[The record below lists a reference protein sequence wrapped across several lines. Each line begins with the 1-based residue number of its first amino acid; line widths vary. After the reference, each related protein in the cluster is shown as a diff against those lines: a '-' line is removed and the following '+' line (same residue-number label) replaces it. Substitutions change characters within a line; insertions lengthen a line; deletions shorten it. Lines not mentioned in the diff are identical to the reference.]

1 MCGVNMFIL
10 YHILII
16 CKYKLYTV
24 DIFPARYIILLGHS
38 PILHTKQGEIMSD
51 KNTVTYSS
59 KVMADGQVTIP
70 KDIREILGVTSGDSI
85 TFIADSNSVRIVNSA
100 IYAMQVLQ
108 NEMTD
113 EDKRSGLC
121 SEDDVTALVSE
132 LRNGK

>member
-1 MCGVNMFIL
+1 
-10 YHILII
+10 
-16 CKYKLYTV
+16 
-24 DIFPARYIILLGHS
+24 
-38 PILHTKQGEIMSD
+38 MSD

-59 KVMADGQVTIP
+59 KVTTDGRITIP

-121 SEDDVTALVSE
+121 SEDDVAALVSE